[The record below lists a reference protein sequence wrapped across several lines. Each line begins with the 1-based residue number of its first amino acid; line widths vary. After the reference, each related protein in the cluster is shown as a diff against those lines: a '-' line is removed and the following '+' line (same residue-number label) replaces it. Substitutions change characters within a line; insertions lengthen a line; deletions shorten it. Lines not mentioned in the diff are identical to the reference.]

1 MEKSRRSSL
10 SLRSRTA
17 LRVASCLL
25 VATSATGCVA
35 SKHYDEARFVAE
47 SEAKAHSRTRE
58 RLEASM
64 QRIHTLESELS
75 EKERNMAAGAN
86 AAEESKLAST
96 VATKEREAAVML
108 VEQLRSELA
117 RTGDHLLLFAKE
129 KRDLAQ
135 TLLVAEQR
143 MGDIEAAGKHLSELV
158 ATTRDLA
165 LELQSELAKGTV
177 DLGARDGQVIVGIQ
191 SDKLFVANGDTLVM
205 EAGPALSAVG
215 KVSVGHPTLRVI
227 VREPVQNPSSS
238 IRLQRLSDALRERG
252 VADSKLVLPSA
263 RAEQPAAAPVVDASA
278 APVNGAE
285 AKPSGQSPDAEP
297 ASVPAAPAVAV
308 PTARYEIAFAP

>member
-1 MEKSRRSSL
+1 MENSRLSSL

-17 LRVASCLL
+17 LRIASCLL

-47 SEAKAHSRTRE
+47 SEATAHARTRE

-64 QRIHTLESELS
+64 QRIHALEAELS
-75 EKERNMAAGAN
+75 EKERNLAAGAN
-86 AAEESKLAST
+86 LAEESKLAST
-96 VATKEREAAVML
+96 VATKEKEAAVQL

-143 MGDIEAAGKHLSELV
+143 MGDIETAGKHLTELV

-165 LELQSELAKGTV
+165 LELQSELEKGS
-177 DLGARDGQVIVGIQ
+177 LELAARDGQVIVGIP

-205 EAGPALSAVG
+205 EAGPALAALG
-215 KVSVGHPTLRVI
+215 KVSARHPTLRVI
-227 VREPVQNPSSS
+227 VREPVPSTSSS
-238 IRLQRLSDALRERG
+238 VRLQRLSDALRERG
-252 VADSKLVLPSA
+252 VVDSKLVLPAA
-263 RAEQPAAAPVVDASA
+263 RMEQPAPAPVVVTTA
-278 APVNGAE
+278 APANGAQDN
-285 AKPSGQSPDAEP
+285 ADP
-297 ASVPAAPAVAV
+297 AGAAPAAPAAAA
-308 PTARYEIAFAP
+308 PARYEIAFAP

>member
-17 LRVASCLL
+17 LRAASCLL

-64 QRIHTLESELS
+64 QRIHALENELS
-75 EKERNMAAGAN
+75 EKERSMAAGAN

-135 TLLVAEQR
+135 SLLVAEQR

-158 ATTRDLA
+158 AVTRDLA
-165 LELQSELAKGTV
+165 LALDRELEQGTV
-177 DLGARDGQVIVGIQ
+177 ELGARDGQVIVGIPG
-191 SDKLFVANGDTLVM
+191 DKLFVANGDTLVL
-205 EAGPALSAVG
+205 EAGPALAALA

-227 VREPVQNPSSS
+227 LREPAQEPTSSV
-238 IRLQRLSDALRERG
+238 RLQRLGEALRERG
-252 VADSKLVLPSA
+252 VAGSKLVLPSA
-263 RAEQPAAAPVVDASA
+263 RAEQPAATPVAGESA
-278 APVNGAE
+278 APASAE
-285 AKPSGQSPDAEP
+285 TAPSGQ
-297 ASVPAAPAVAV
+297 APAVPAPAPV
-308 PTARYEIAFAP
+308 AEGPAARYEIAFAP